1 VRMSGPKVDWAA
13 RCGPLRQAMADPELT
28 GMERRVFVIMW
39 TFTGPD
45 GDGARPGVDL
55 LTEMLGAHVRSVRN
69 ALQGLIGRGYLVVTE
84 KPNRRG
90 GKATTYSVRVPADE
104 AISAS
109 PSRAKDESFSAP
121 SETLYRAE
129 NDTFSAPQ
137 SRALMLKKEE
147 ESARSG
153 APPPTALTRGDGAP
167 SQGSGSGSGD
177 GLPLNHDD
185 VRHLE
190 TWSEWAATSDI
201 SVDRP
206 VCKEHPDGDPGKPC
220 SGCAQARENGKKWD
234 EERKDWHDERKEL
247 RSDISACRFCD
258 ERGQITTTD
267 GLYWCDHQTPPPGW
281 TPTGPVR
288 CGECLDWGHSITP
301 AKWDATR
308 NSLVD
313 CSPDDPDLYGRV
325 VRRCE
330 CKTSNWIAPSV
341 SADPPLNSFG
351 IASSVSAEPTNTRS
365 LNSEKPSGKEN
376 TR

>member
-1 VRMSGPKVDWAA
+1 MSGPKVDWAA

-206 VCKEHPDGDPGKPC
+206 VCKEHPRRRPWQALQRLRPGSRKRQKM
-220 SGCAQARENGKKWD
+220 GRGTQRLARRT
-234 EERKDWHDERKEL
+234 ERAAL
-247 RSDISACRFCD
+247 RHLSLPVLR
-258 ERGQITTTD
+258 RTWTNHHHRRPV
-267 GLYWCDHQTPPPGW
+267 LVRPPN
-281 TPTGPVR
+281 
-288 CGECLDWGHSITP
+288 P
-301 AKWDATR
+301 AAR
-308 NSLVD
+308 L
-313 CSPDDPDLYGRV
+313 DPDRTRALRRMPGLGPQHHPRKMGRHPQQLG
-325 VRRCE
+325 RLQSR
-330 CKTSNWIAPSV
+330 
-341 SADPPLNSFG
+341 
-351 IASSVSAEPTNTRS
+351 
-365 LNSEKPSGKEN
+365 
-376 TR
+376 